1 MKESGTIS
9 PLAAVLAVVASFFL
23 VMFLGAAVFILVG
36 YPIAQIFVELLVLV
50 IPLGYMLYK
59 RVNIRSF
66 IGFDT
71 KPRSIPL
78 GVAFGAVLFSF
89 DILITT
95 TLTLIFGTS
104 AAVQESNNLVIGA
117 GESSQGLILVII
129 SVLLAGVCE
138 EFTFRGFLQTAVND
152 KYSFGTA
159 LLVSSIAFG
168 FFHFDPQAVYTIS
181 AFLIGLLLGY
191 IYHRCHSYI
200 ANAAAHAT
208 VDLIT
213 VALLVLAR

>member
-36 YPIAQIFVELLVLV
+36 YPIAQIVVELLVLV
-50 IPLGYMLYK
+50 IPLGYMLHK

-71 KPRSIPL
+71 KPRSVPL
-78 GVAFGAVLFSF
+78 GVAFGAVLFLF

-104 AAVQESNNLVIGA
+104 AAVQESNNLTIGA
-117 GESSQGLILVII
+117 SESSQGLILVIF

-181 AFLIGLLLGY
+181 ALLIGLLLGY
-191 IYHRCHSYI
+191 IYHHWHSYV

-213 VALLVLAR
+213 VALLVLVR

>member
-36 YPIAQIFVELLVLV
+36 YSIAQIFVELLVLV

-71 KPRSIPL
+71 KPLSVPL
-78 GVAFGAVLFSF
+78 GVAFAAVLFLF

-95 TLTLIFGTS
+95 TLTLILGTS
-104 AAVQESNNLVIGA
+104 AAFQESNNLIISA
-117 GESSQGLILVII
+117 GESSQGLILVIF

-159 LLVSSIAFG
+159 LLVSSVAFG

-181 AFLIGLLLGY
+181 AFLIGILLGY
-191 IYHRCHSYI
+191 IYHHWHSYV

-213 VALLVLAR
+213 MTLLVLVR